1 MNEEKL
7 EIILIQ
13 KKDEFLTFPPED
25 SRILA
30 YKKIF
35 TILKEAFLI
44 SGIPLEGINLKYNNN
59 YFILFEKDEIFYGI
73 LTKKEIE
80 IEKILEIIN
89 KKIEVKKVK
98 EEKRIVTPAPPIEEI
113 KVPPETFEK
122 IKEILKEYLGAF
134 ADTIFENQ
142 LKDTRISPE
151 DATLSKTKKFITNLQ
166 NAASMIIGP
175 LKAKEMGN
183 KMLKL
188 LS

>member
-13 KKDEFLTFPPED
+13 KKDEFLSFPRED

-44 SGIPLEGINLKYNNN
+44 SGIPLEGINLKYDKNC
-59 YFILFEKDEIFYGI
+59 FIFFEKDEVFYGV
-73 LTKKEIE
+73 LAKEEIE
-80 IEKILEIIN
+80 IDKIFEIID
-89 KKIEVKKVK
+89 KKIGVKKIK
-98 EEKRIVTPAPPIEEI
+98 EEKRVITPVPEEI
-113 KVPPETFEK
+113 KVSPETFDR

-134 ADTIFENQ
+134 SETIFENQ
-142 LKDTRISPE
+142 LKDTRISPH
-151 DATLSKTKKFITNLQ
+151 DATLTKTKKFITNLQ

-175 LKAKEMGN
+175 LKAREMGN

-188 LS
+188 LQ

>member
-13 KKDEFLTFPPED
+13 KRDKFLSFPPED

-59 YFILFEKDEIFYGI
+59 CFILFEKDEVFYGV
-73 LTKKEIE
+73 LTKEEIE
-80 IEKILEIIN
+80 IDKILEIIN

-98 EEKRIVTPAPPIEEI
+98 EEKPKITPTIEEI
-113 KVPPETFEK
+113 KVSPEVFDK

-134 ADTIFENQ
+134 SETIFENQ
-142 LKDTRISPE
+142 LKDTRLSKE

-175 LKAKEMGN
+175 LKAREMGN

-188 LS
+188 LQ